1 MHVIRRSS
9 GVGRSSWLG
18 IWAAGSTLA
27 SDFVEPSF
35 TSFFARLQSGSWTVC
50 GATRPS
56 CRAGRGA
63 GRSLVR
69 DAGLGVNHS

>member
-18 IWAAGSTLA
+18 ICGSTLA

-50 GATRPS
+50 GATPRPS

-63 GRSLVR
+63 GGSLVR